1 MVKCPW
7 MWRLTGTVVR
17 RLAYSVTINWRSLA
31 SNASLSAFSSTS
43 SWCWQQSTYWD
54 DFNWDG
60 CIHDRLTGV
69 MGSAFWLLV
78 VVFLLLLRLVKSGL
92 TNLVMGEV
100 TFLVMRRSFWLNV
113 WDTIFRDCE
122 LRRVSW
128 ERERWMRV
136 FTQRSR
142 KRMDSLWLEPAP
154 FYTDWGGTRGSS
166 HFSYPSLFGSWQVC
180 GRSRTL
186 GRPFFSPIV

>member
-1 MVKCPW
+1 
-7 MWRLTGTVVR
+7 
-17 RLAYSVTINWRSLA
+17 
-31 SNASLSAFSSTS
+31 
-43 SWCWQQSTYWD
+43 
-54 DFNWDG
+54 
-60 CIHDRLTGV
+60 
-69 MGSAFWLLV
+69 
-78 VVFLLLLRLVKSGL
+78 L

-154 FYTDWGGTRGSS
+154 FYTDWGAREAPPISLTPRCLARGRCAV
-166 HFSYPSLFGSWQVC
+166 GAA
-180 GRSRTL
+180 RS
-186 GRPFFSPIV
+186 GVPFFLLLCSVV